1 MNDSSTGGYLAPA
14 VDAPPAEDDDLDDLV
29 HDLIAGTTALP

>member
-14 VDAPPAEDDDLDDLV
+14 VDAPPAEDDAST
-29 HDLIAGTTALP
+29 IWSTI